1 MIVAHEFN
9 SFSDQ
14 LLSYLYRLTA
24 NKQDAEDILHDTF
37 LKASEKID
45 TFKGNSSL
53 KTWVF
58 SIATNLAKDNQ
69 RVIKRWSVD
78 AQDQCKN
85 AAIAHA
91 PLAER
96 MVSTFHQQ
104 TEEQFEIT
112 EHINYCF
119 TCLAKNLQLEQQIA
133 IILME
138 MYEFKRAEIAAIL
151 NLSEGVVKHLLFEG
165 RKELQQKYEQR
176 CALINKK
183 GVCYQ
188 CAELNDYFEQS
199 NTATEKIS
207 KLGFVEQNSAEKN
220 LDLRFQLIQKINP
233 LTSKGAALEDV
244 IMQILREAIGEK

>member
-1 MIVAHEFN
+1 
-9 SFSDQ
+9 
-14 LLSYLYRLTA
+14 
-24 NKQDAEDILHDTF
+24 
-37 LKASEKID
+37 
-45 TFKGNSSL
+45 
-53 KTWVF
+53 
-58 SIATNLAKDNQ
+58 
-69 RVIKRWSVD
+69 
-78 AQDQCKN
+78 
-85 AAIAHA
+85 
-91 PLAER
+91 
-96 MVSTFHQQ
+96 
-104 TEEQFEIT
+104 
-112 EHINYCF
+112 
-119 TCLAKNLQLEQQIA
+119 LAKNLQLEQQIA